1 MLENKIKELI
11 LNNYGSLSY
20 FCKKINIPCSTLDSI
35 LKRGIGK
42 ANVINVIKI
51 CNELGISVDSLKQ
64 GIIQPVGKTDRLN
77 KKKFANEVKF
87 LLEQT
92 SSLTDQEKKHLLS
105 TLDFICSDDK

>member
-1 MLENKIKELI
+1 MIENKIKELI
-11 LNNYGSLSY
+11 LSNYGSLNY
-20 FCKKINIPCSTLDSI
+20 FCKKINIPYSTLDSI

-64 GIIQPVGKTDRLN
+64 GIIQPIEKIDRLN
-77 KKKFANEVKF
+77 KKDFANEVKI
-87 LLEQT
+87 LLGQT